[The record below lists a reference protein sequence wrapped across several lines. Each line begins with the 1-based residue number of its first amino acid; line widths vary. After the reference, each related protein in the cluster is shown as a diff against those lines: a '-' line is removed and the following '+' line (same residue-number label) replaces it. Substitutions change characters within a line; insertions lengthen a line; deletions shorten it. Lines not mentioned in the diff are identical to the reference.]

1 MVNLNE
7 VLSRSGISELI
18 SFLGVDTYKLLTN
31 MEGESWSPLDLAD
44 LVIDVVGIE
53 NIFTNKKFRNVLI
66 GSLKKTELKE
76 LAKTLDFD
84 ENTLDLYNKVKEISF
99 SKFSQNMERLLFYF
113 GKVPFEKIQQILINL
128 LSMKLIQNILYL
140 NTKDKPIEM
149 LKKF

>member
-1 MVNLNE
+1 MCIFYLIYLYFISINRESIFKMVNLNE

-66 GSLKKTELKE
+66 GSLKTELKE

-99 SKFSQNMERLLFYF
+99 SKFSQNMERLLFTLVRF
-113 GKVPFEKIQQILINL
+113 HLKKIQQILINL
-128 LSMKLIQNILYL
+128 
-140 NTKDKPIEM
+140 TR
-149 LKKF
+149 